1 MKIVVA
7 LDSFKDCLSSMEAGK
22 AVKEGILTAIPEAEV
37 VIKPLADGG
46 EGTTT
51 ALITAMQ
58 GEKRA
63 LTVTGPLGA
72 LVNCFY
78 GYHPEKK
85 VAIMEM
91 AAAAGIELIP
101 ADQRNPW
108 NTTTYGVGEI
118 IRNAIKNGARKLI
131 VGIGGS
137 ATNDCGIG
145 MLQALG
151 YEFLDVNGNPVGRGG
166 GELGKI
172 ASIDSRGAMR
182 ELKECSF
189 EIACDVTNPLCG
201 TKGASAVYGPQKG
214 ASITMVQQLD
224 DACCHFADIVM
235 REQGNDYRNYPGAGA
250 AGGLGFAFLSFLNAR
265 LRLGI
270 EIVMEQLNVE
280 QELKN
285 ADYLIT
291 GEGKLDT
298 QTAMGKAPVGIASL
312 AKRHGV
318 TVIAL
323 AGSLEADAKRC
334 NDYGMDAIFSITNA
348 PISLQQAIHP
358 QTATQNLKNTTEQI
372 FRLIKTI
379 SK

>member
-46 EGTTT
+46 EGTPT

-63 LTVTGPLGA
+63 LTVTGPLGG

-91 AAAAGIELIP
+91 AAAAGIELVP

-250 AGGLGFAFLSFLNAR
+250 ADGLGFAFLSFLNAR
-265 LRLGI
+265 LRPGI
-270 EIVMEQLNVE
+270 AIVMEQLNVE

-291 GEGKLDT
+291 GEGKLDA

-323 AGSLEADAKRC
+323 AGSWDAV
-334 NDYGMDAIFSITNA
+334 A
-348 PISLQQAIHP
+348 Q
-358 QTATQNLKNTTEQI
+358 
-372 FRLIKTI
+372 
-379 SK
+379 